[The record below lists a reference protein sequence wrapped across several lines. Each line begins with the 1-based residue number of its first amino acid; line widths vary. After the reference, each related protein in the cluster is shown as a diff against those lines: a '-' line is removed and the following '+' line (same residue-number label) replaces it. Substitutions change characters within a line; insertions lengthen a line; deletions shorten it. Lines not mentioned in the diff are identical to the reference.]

1 MTTLYQL
8 DNLLEAIVVAR
19 PSKSI
24 KSPYVAD
31 IIVSSTGENALAHT
45 PALGCCGLS
54 DKTSKILVAKS
65 KSKDSKC
72 DYVVY
77 CSIVEYTRETRSSE
91 NEGFSHIFR
100 SSTKEND
107 GKQIVVGI
115 HPKMAETIVENAL
128 KQNCLSTLQNVQS
141 YRREQTVISGSFKSR
156 FDFTGID
163 QVGCPF
169 IMEVKSVPLCLPNGD
184 GTNAAFFPD
193 GYRKKKGDVVSP
205 RALKHIQELESIKM
219 ETSSRC
225 IMCYVIQRSDVV
237 KFQTAT
243 TDPEYKAA
251 VKKAHENGVEII
263 TLCIDWSKAGTATFV
278 CCDLPFEL

>member
-1 MTTLYQL
+1 MTSLYQL
-8 DNLLEAIVVAR
+8 DNLLEATVVAR

-31 IIVSSTGENALAHT
+31 IIIGITGENALAHT

-77 CSIVEYTRETRSSE
+77 CSIVEYVRETLSSE
-91 NEGFSHIFR
+91 NDRNE
-100 SSTKEND
+100 
-107 GKQIVVGI
+107 IVVGI

-128 KQNCLSTLQNVQS
+128 KQNCLATLQNVQS
-141 YRREQTVISGSFKSR
+141 YKREQTVISCSLKSR

-163 QVGCPF
+163 QQGCSF

-184 GTNAAFFPD
+184 GTNVAFFPD

-205 RALKHIQELESIKM
+205 RALKHIQELESIKL

-237 KFQTAT
+237 KFQTAV
-243 TDPEYKAA
+243 TDPEYKSA
-251 VKKAHENGVEII
+251 VKKAHEHGVEII
-263 TLCIDWSKAGTATFV
+263 TLCIDWTKGGTATFV

>member
-8 DNLLEAIVVAR
+8 DNLLEATVVAR
-19 PSKSI
+19 PSKTI

-72 DYVVY
+72 DYIVY
-77 CSIVEYTRETRSSE
+77 CSIVEYAKISGCNAVGYQENSVERSS
-91 NEGFSHIFR
+91 
-100 SSTKEND
+100 KEFD

-115 HPKMAETIVENAL
+115 HPKMAEIIVENAL
-128 KQNCLSTLQNVQS
+128 NQNRLSTLQNVKS
-141 YRREQTVISGSFKSR
+141 YKREQTVISGALKSR
-156 FDFTGID
+156 FDFTGVD
-163 QVGCPF
+163 HCDCPF

-184 GTNAAFFPD
+184 GTNTAFFPD

-225 IMCYVIQRSDVV
+225 IMCYVIQRGDVV
-237 KFQTAT
+237 KFQTAA

-263 TLCIDWSKAGTATFV
+263 TLCIDWTKTGIATFV

>member
-8 DNLLEAIVVAR
+8 DNLLEATVVAR

-31 IIVSSTGENALAHT
+31 IIVSSTGETALAHT

-77 CSIVEYTRETRSSE
+77 CSIVERDG
-91 NEGFSHIFR
+91 NE
-100 SSTKEND
+100 
-107 GKQIVVGI
+107 IVVGI

-128 KQNCLSTLQNVQS
+128 NQNCFSTLQNVQS
-141 YRREQTVISGSFKSR
+141 YKREQTVISGDLKSR

-163 QVGCPF
+163 QQGCPF
-169 IMEVKSVPLCLPNGD
+169 IMEVKSVPLCLPNGN

-205 RALKHIQELESIKM
+205 RALKHVQELESIKL

-237 KFQTAT
+237 KFQTAA

-251 VKKAHENGVEII
+251 VKKAHDNGVEII
-263 TLCIDWSKAGTATFV
+263 TLCIDWTKAGTATFV

>member
-31 IIVSSTGENALAHT
+31 IIISSTGETALAHT

-77 CSIVEYTRETRSSE
+77 CSMVEYD
-91 NEGFSHIFR
+91 H
-100 SSTKEND
+100 
-107 GKQIVVGI
+107 KQIVVGI
-115 HPKMAETIVENAL
+115 HPKMAETITENAL
-128 KQNCLSTLQNVQS
+128 KQNCFKTLQNVQS
-141 YRREQTVISGSFKSR
+141 YKREQTVICGELKSR
-156 FDFTGID
+156 FDFTGVD
-163 QVGCPF
+163 ATGCPF
-169 IMEVKSVPLCLPNGD
+169 IMEVKSVPLCLPNDD
-184 GTNAAFFPD
+184 GSQTAFFPD

-205 RALKHIQELESIKM
+205 RALKHIQELEEIKKG
-219 ETSSRC
+219 TTSRC
-225 IMCYVIQRSDVV
+225 IMCYVIQRSDVC
-237 KFQTAT
+237 KFQTAA
-243 TDPEYKAA
+243 TDPEYKQA

-263 TLCIDWSKAGTATFV
+263 TLCIDWTKSGTATMV